1 MRTRASRLTT
11 AALDSGLL
19 VGMALTGA
27 VKATS
32 PAMALLG
39 LSLLAGLPATAVFL
53 ARVRDGLNNQG
64 IEREHRTLRFQAQA
78 QRVLAVLFLGIGAW
92 TLWDAWEV
100 PSQPFLRS
108 AGLLVVPALV
118 AFGFRMGLDRSLP
131 TAPLEW
137 RRGLLALGGMG
148 LILGAA
154 LGLRFLPRAESLA
167 TLLLA
172 VWTWVEGQAAARITA
187 LPKASCCGGCGGGC
201 H

>member
-1 MRTRASRLTT
+1 MRTPASRLT
-11 AALDSGLL
+11 AAVLNTGLL
-19 VGMALTGA
+19 IGMALTGA

-32 PAMALLG
+32 PALALLG

-53 ARVRDGLNNQG
+53 ARVRDGVNNRG

-78 QRVLAVLFLGIGAW
+78 QRVLAVVFLGVGAW
-92 TLWDAWEV
+92 SLWEVWEV
-100 PSQPFLRS
+100 PSQPFLRA
-108 AGLLVVPALV
+108 AGLLVVPAL
-118 AFGFRMGLDRSLP
+118 AASGFRWGLDRSLP
-131 TAPLEW
+131 TATLEG
-137 RRGLLALGGMG
+137 RRGLMALGGMG

-154 LGLRFLPRAESLA
+154 LGLRFLPGAEALA

-172 VWTWVEGQAAARITA
+172 IWTWAEGQAAARAIA